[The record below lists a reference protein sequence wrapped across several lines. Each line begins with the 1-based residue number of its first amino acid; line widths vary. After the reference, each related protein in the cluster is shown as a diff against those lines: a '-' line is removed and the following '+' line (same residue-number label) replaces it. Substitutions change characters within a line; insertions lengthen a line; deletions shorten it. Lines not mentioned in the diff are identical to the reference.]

1 MHLPAGGGSM
11 LTILIRGGEPDRAEA
26 TAWVHATAP
35 DAEERAR
42 LVVGHGVPASFID
55 HALDPD
61 EPARLDREDG
71 IHLVVLRVPHAMGA
85 GADVPYRTMP
95 LGIIL
100 TSEGLVTVAPHPT
113 PVVEA
118 VAAHPRLSLAD
129 REQLLLL
136 LLQEAAKQYLDHL
149 RGINLAI
156 EEVEDRLQRALQN
169 REVMELLRFQKS
181 LTYFTIGLQSNDL
194 LLQRLQRSP
203 LFNQPEDQELLDDV
217 LTEVAQANTIAAT
230 SSHILGE
237 MMDAFASIISNNL
250 NVVMKFLTA
259 FTVILAIPTL
269 IASIYGMNVGLPLAH
284 SPMAFMGISL
294 VSGLLVLA
302 VGLLFWRRNWF

>member
-1 MHLPAGGGSM
+1 MHLPAGGGAM
-11 LTILIRGGEPDRAEA
+11 LTILTRGGEPDRAEA
-26 TAWVHATAP
+26 TGWVHATAP

-42 LVVGHGVPASFID
+42 LIAGHGVPGSFID
-55 HALDPD
+55 RALDLD
-61 EPARLDREDG
+61 EPARLDREG
-71 IHLVVLRVPHAMGA
+71 EVHFVVLRVPRSMGPR
-85 GADVPYRTMP
+85 ADVPYTTMT

-100 TSEGLVTVAPHPT
+100 TAEGLVTVTPHPT

-156 EEVEDRLQRALQN
+156 EEVENRLQRALHN

-181 LTYFTIGLQSNDL
+181 LTYLSIGLQSNDL

-203 LFNQPEDQELLDDV
+203 LFNQSEDQELLEDV
-217 LTEVAQANTIAAT
+217 LTEVAQANTIATT

-269 IASIYGMNVGLPLAH
+269 IASLYGMNVGLPFAH
-284 SPMAFMGISL
+284 SPLAFMGISL
-294 VSGLLVLA
+294 VSGLVVLA
-302 VGLLFWRRNWF
+302 VGLVFWRQRWF